1 MGKHSG
7 RHAFKDKLIS
17 LGYADLTDDVIENA
31 FGKFKILA
39 DKKKHIYDEDII
51 ALVDDSLVLDNKANT
66 IVLKSLKVFAGT
78 GEPQKADMTLDVNGQ
93 IKSATETGDGPVDAI
108 FKCIKNLYPH
118 DVNLQLYQVH
128 AVTEG
133 TDAQATVSVRIEEN
147 GKTTVGQAAD
157 TDTLV
162 ASANAYIAALNKMIL
177 KREKTAP
184 AMEQEKEKMR
194 GIQMGLFDKVKKI
207 WSQDMAID
215 LGTANTLVVVKGQGV
230 VLNEPSVV
238 AIVEQAGKKQ
248 VLAVG
253 DEAKTMLGRT
263 PGNIEAIRPLRDGV
277 IADFIVTEEMIK
289 HFIKKVHKGR
299 SFANPRI
306 LICVPTGSTP
316 VERKAIQDSALAAGA
331 RRVQLIEEPIA
342 AAIGA
347 NLPISEATG
356 SMVVD
361 IGGGTSEIA
370 VMSLGG
376 LVYSKSLRVAG
387 DAMDGAMANYMR
399 KEYNLMIGDSTAEKI
414 KKEIG
419 TAIPTNDNTYPVKGR
434 DLRSGTPKEVN
445 ITEEDTAEALN
456 DILREMVNGIK
467 DALEATP
474 PELSADLVDMGLTLT
489 GGGALLKNIDKRFS
503 KETGLPV
510 HIAEDPLSCVAVGT
524 GKALDQ
530 EQTFSTM
537 MTEY

>member
-1 MGKHSG
+1 
-7 RHAFKDKLIS
+7 
-17 LGYADLTDDVIENA
+17 
-31 FGKFKILA
+31 
-39 DKKKHIYDEDII
+39 
-51 ALVDDSLVLDNKANT
+51 
-66 IVLKSLKVFAGT
+66 
-78 GEPQKADMTLDVNGQ
+78 
-93 IKSATETGDGPVDAI
+93 
-108 FKCIKNLYPH
+108 
-118 DVNLQLYQVH
+118 
-128 AVTEG
+128 
-133 TDAQATVSVRIEEN
+133 
-147 GKTTVGQAAD
+147 
-157 TDTLV
+157 
-162 ASANAYIAALNKMIL
+162 
-177 KREKTAP
+177 
-184 AMEQEKEKMR
+184 
-194 GIQMGLFDKVKKI
+194 
-207 WSQDMAID
+207 MAID
-215 LGTANTLVVVKGQGV
+215 LGTANTLVVLKGQGV

-238 AIVEQAGKKQ
+238 AISDTSGKKT

-263 PGNIEAIRPLRDGV
+263 PGNISAIRPLRDGV

-289 HFIKKVHKGR
+289 HFIKKVHKNKT
-299 SFANPRI
+299 FANPRI

-347 NLPISEATG
+347 GLPISEATG

-361 IGGGTSEIA
+361 IGGGTTEIA

-387 DAMDGAMANYMR
+387 DAMDGALINYMR

-414 KKEIG
+414 KKTIG
-419 TAIPTNDNTYPVKGR
+419 TAIPSNNNTYPVKGR

-445 ITEEDTAEALN
+445 ITEEDTAEGLN
-456 DILREMVNGIK
+456 DILKEMVDGIK
-467 DALEATP
+467 SALENTP

-510 HIAEDPLSCVAVGT
+510 YIANDPLACVAIGT

-530 EQTFSTM
+530 EETFSTM
-537 MTEY
+537 LSEY

>member
-1 MGKHSG
+1 
-7 RHAFKDKLIS
+7 
-17 LGYADLTDDVIENA
+17 
-31 FGKFKILA
+31 
-39 DKKKHIYDEDII
+39 
-51 ALVDDSLVLDNKANT
+51 
-66 IVLKSLKVFAGT
+66 
-78 GEPQKADMTLDVNGQ
+78 
-93 IKSATETGDGPVDAI
+93 
-108 FKCIKNLYPH
+108 
-118 DVNLQLYQVH
+118 
-128 AVTEG
+128 
-133 TDAQATVSVRIEEN
+133 
-147 GKTTVGQAAD
+147 
-157 TDTLV
+157 
-162 ASANAYIAALNKMIL
+162 
-177 KREKTAP
+177 
-184 AMEQEKEKMR
+184 
-194 GIQMGLFDKVKKI
+194 
-207 WSQDMAID
+207 MAID
-215 LGTANTLVVVKGQGV
+215 LGTANTLVVLKGQGV

-238 AIVEQAGKKQ
+238 AIAENMGKKT

-263 PGNIEAIRPLRDGV
+263 PGNISAIRPLRDGV

-289 HFIKKVHKGR
+289 HFIKKVHKNR
-299 SFANPRI
+299 TFANPRI

-347 NLPISEATG
+347 GLPISEATG

-361 IGGGTSEIA
+361 IGGGTTEIA

-376 LVYSKSLRVAG
+376 LVYSRSLRIAG
-387 DAMDGAMANYMR
+387 DAMDTALVTYMR
-399 KEYNLMIGDSTAEKI
+399 KEYNLLIGDSTAEKI

-419 TAIPTNDNTYPVKGR
+419 TAIPSNNNTYAVKGR

-456 DILREMVNGIK
+456 DILKEMVNGIK
-467 DALEATP
+467 DALENTP

-510 HIAEDPLSCVAVGT
+510 FIADDPLACVAIGT
-524 GKALDQ
+524 GKAL
-530 EQTFSTM
+530 ENEETFSTM
-537 MTEY
+537 LSEY

>member
-1 MGKHSG
+1 MSVI
-7 RHAFKDKLIS
+7 DKLS
-17 LGYADLTDDVIENA
+17 
-31 FGKFKILA
+31 
-39 DKKKHIYDEDII
+39 
-51 ALVDDSLVLDNKANT
+51 S
-66 IVLKSLKVFAGT
+66 
-78 GEPQKADMTLDVNGQ
+78 M
-93 IKSATETGDGPVDAI
+93 
-108 FKCIKNLYPH
+108 
-118 DVNLQLYQVH
+118 
-128 AVTEG
+128 
-133 TDAQATVSVRIEEN
+133 
-147 GKTTVGQAAD
+147 
-157 TDTLV
+157 
-162 ASANAYIAALNKMIL
+162 
-177 KREKTAP
+177 
-184 AMEQEKEKMR
+184 
-194 GIQMGLFDKVKKI
+194 

-215 LGTANTLVVVKGQGV
+215 LGTSNTLVVLKGKGV

-238 AIVEQAGKKQ
+238 AVVDNKGKKS

-263 PGNIEAIRPLRDGV
+263 PGNIQAIRPLRDGV

-289 HFIKKVHKGR
+289 HFIKKVHNRK

-306 LICVPTGSTP
+306 LICIPTGSTP

-356 SMVVD
+356 SMVID
-361 IGGGTSEIA
+361 IGGGTTEIA

-376 LVYSKSLRVAG
+376 VVYSNSLRIAG
-387 DAMDGAMANYMR
+387 DSMDQALISYMR
-399 KEYNLMIGDSTAEKI
+399 KEYNLMIGDSSAEKI

-419 TAIPTNDNTYPVKGR
+419 TAIATNNNTYAVKGR

-445 ITEEDTAEALN
+445 INEEDTVEALN
-456 DILREMVNGIK
+456 PILREMINGIK
-467 DALEATP
+467 DALENTP

-489 GGGALLKNIDKRFS
+489 GGGALLKNIDKRLS

-510 HIAEDPLSCVAVGT
+510 HIADDPLACVAIGT

-530 EQTFSTM
+530 EETFNSM
-537 MTEY
+537 LTEY

>member
-1 MGKHSG
+1 M
-7 RHAFKDKLIS
+7 
-17 LGYADLTDDVIENA
+17 
-31 FGKFKILA
+31 
-39 DKKKHIYDEDII
+39 
-51 ALVDDSLVLDNKANT
+51 ANW
-66 IVLKSLKVFAGT
+66 F
-78 GEPQKADMTLDVNGQ
+78 
-93 IKSATETGDGPVDAI
+93 
-108 FKCIKNLYPH
+108 KNL
-118 DVNLQLYQVH
+118 
-128 AVTEG
+128 
-133 TDAQATVSVRIEEN
+133 S
-147 GKTTVGQAAD
+147 
-157 TDTLV
+157 
-162 ASANAYIAALNKMIL
+162 S
-177 KREKTAP
+177 
-184 AMEQEKEKMR
+184 
-194 GIQMGLFDKVKKI
+194 I

-215 LGTANTLVVVKGQGV
+215 LGTANTLVVLKGQGV

-238 AIVEQAGKKQ
+238 AIADNNGKKT

-263 PGNIEAIRPLRDGV
+263 PGNISAIRPLRDGV

-289 HFIKKVHKGR
+289 HFIKKVHKNKT
-299 SFANPRI
+299 FANPRI

-347 NLPISEATG
+347 GLPISEATG

-361 IGGGTSEIA
+361 IGGGTTEIA
-370 VMSLGG
+370 VMSRGG

-387 DAMDGAMANYMR
+387 DAMDTALVNYMR

-419 TAIPTNDNTYPVKGR
+419 TAIPSNSNTYAVKGR

-456 DILREMVNGIK
+456 DILKEMVNGIK
-467 DALEATP
+467 DALENTP

-510 HIAEDPLSCVAVGT
+510 FIADDPLACVAIGT
-524 GKALDQ
+524 GKALEQ
-530 EQTFSTM
+530 EETFSTM
-537 MTEY
+537 LSEY

>member
-1 MGKHSG
+1 MKWL
-7 RHAFKDKLIS
+7 KKI
-17 LGYADLTDDVIENA
+17 TD
-31 FGKFKILA
+31 
-39 DKKKHIYDEDII
+39 
-51 ALVDDSLVLDNKANT
+51 
-66 IVLKSLKVFAGT
+66 
-78 GEPQKADMTLDVNGQ
+78 
-93 IKSATETGDGPVDAI
+93 
-108 FKCIKNLYPH
+108 
-118 DVNLQLYQVH
+118 
-128 AVTEG
+128 
-133 TDAQATVSVRIEEN
+133 
-147 GKTTVGQAAD
+147 
-157 TDTLV
+157 
-162 ASANAYIAALNKMIL
+162 
-177 KREKTAP
+177 
-184 AMEQEKEKMR
+184 
-194 GIQMGLFDKVKKI
+194 I

-215 LGTANTLVVVKGQGV
+215 LGTANTLVVLKEQGV

-238 AIVEQAGKKQ
+238 AIIDNGGKKT

-263 PGNIEAIRPLRDGV
+263 PGNIQAIRPLRDGV

-289 HFIKKVHKGR
+289 HFIKKVHKNR
-299 SFANPRI
+299 TFASPRI

-347 NLPISEATG
+347 GLPISEATG

-361 IGGGTSEIA
+361 IGGGTTEIA
-370 VMSLGG
+370 IMCLGG
-376 LVYSKSLRVAG
+376 LVYSKSLRIAG
-387 DAMDGAMANYMR
+387 DSMDIALINYMR

-419 TAIPTNDNTYPVKGR
+419 TAMVSNNNTYPVKGR
-434 DLRSGTPKEVN
+434 DLRSGTPKEVS

-456 DILREMVNGIK
+456 GVLKEMVDGIK
-467 DALEATP
+467 DALENTP

-510 HIAEDPLSCVAVGT
+510 HIAEDPIACVAIGT
-524 GKALDQ
+524 GKALEQ
-530 EQTFSTM
+530 EETFSTM
-537 MTEY
+537 LSEY